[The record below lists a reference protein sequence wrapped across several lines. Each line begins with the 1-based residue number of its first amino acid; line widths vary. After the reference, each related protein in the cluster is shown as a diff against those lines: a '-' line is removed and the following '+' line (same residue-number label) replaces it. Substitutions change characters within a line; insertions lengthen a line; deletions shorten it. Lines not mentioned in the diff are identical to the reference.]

1 MHIELVAVMVV
12 GIVRGSEYRGDQSWA
27 SSSVL
32 LYGHSL
38 SSRTGPTADV
48 EDPKIRR
55 KSATLRAAKHSA
67 IRRSFLRIF
76 GSSILRRR
84 RGRVQLDREHRFY

>member
-38 SSRTGPTADV
+38 SSRTGRTADV
-48 EDPKIRR
+48 APRCGLQDRASRPSGPASLEALEGRAGSKAFSY
-55 KSATLRAAKHSA
+55 SAQFS
-67 IRRSFLRIF
+67 SDLRIF
-76 GSSILRRR
+76 DSST
-84 RGRVQLDREHRFY
+84 